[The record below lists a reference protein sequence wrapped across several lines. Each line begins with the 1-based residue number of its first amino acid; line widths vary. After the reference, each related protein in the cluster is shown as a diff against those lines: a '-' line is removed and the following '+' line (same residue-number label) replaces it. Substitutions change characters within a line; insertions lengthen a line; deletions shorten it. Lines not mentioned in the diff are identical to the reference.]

1 MAYDF
6 GRDISQEIIDQQTTY
21 TRAQVRAAISYY
33 KSIPQISEDQNPLLF
48 WKSHDSS
55 CGSML
60 APLIEAAAEVMLF
73 LQLKEICE
81 RICRRARE
89 VLTKYRMSLH
99 SPSFQR
105 ILMANCN
112 APKWQGI
119 KGVTIPDLHDEV
131 DDHEVLTLF
140 PQLLCMPMIYESADL
155 PSQLIIG
162 GAASKT
168 TAATVTSAPPGPGR
182 RRRGP
187 LPQRPAA
194 TAARRA
200 GRSDVSWPSL
210 CTRASGAAPLRPA
223 ITVVVHGC
231 RDNVSRLP

>member
-33 KSIPQISEDQNPLLF
+33 KSIPQISEHQNYLLF
-48 WKSHDSS
+48 WKSHDS

-60 APLIEAAAEVMLF
+60 APLIEAAAEVMAIPAT
-73 LQLKEICE
+73 EAICE
-81 RICRRARE
+81 RIFRRARE

-99 SPSFQR
+99 GPSFQR

-131 DDHEVLTLF
+131 EDHEVLTLF

-168 TAATVTSAPPGPGR
+168 TAATVTSAPPGSG

-187 LPQRPAA
+187 LPPRPAGP
-194 TAARRA
+194 AAVTSAGHRCAHAPPGPRRC
-200 GRSDVSWPSL
+200 GQQ
-210 CTRASGAAPLRPA
+210 
-223 ITVVVHGC
+223 
-231 RDNVSRLP
+231 